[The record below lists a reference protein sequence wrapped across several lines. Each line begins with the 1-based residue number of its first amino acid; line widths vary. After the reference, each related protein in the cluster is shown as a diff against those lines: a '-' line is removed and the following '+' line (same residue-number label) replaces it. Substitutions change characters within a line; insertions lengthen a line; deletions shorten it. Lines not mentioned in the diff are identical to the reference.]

1 MDERLI
7 GRFANGGAER
17 TILRAQSF
25 SAMHFRSPSLVPILI
40 FGALFSMG
48 QSALNDDDVELLHDV
63 TRAIESA
70 RMDLIAVRRDLHSF
84 PEGSGAESRTA
95 AIIAARLRARG
106 LEVRTGVGGH
116 GVVGVLKGS
125 LPGPV
130 IAFRADM
137 DATATTA
144 PDPVEFRSQVPGVRH
159 ICGHDIHTTV
169 GLALVDG
176 LSAVRTRLPGTVIL
190 VFQPAEETA
199 TGAQRMLA
207 DGLIDSVRPN
217 EIFAFHTSG
226 NEVGRIVTKSGPML
240 PGHDQVIVSFRA
252 PSNRSDLAEQVSTNL
267 AALAS
272 PDLGSS
278 SPDPFVIVLSRQTQ
292 WLSGSGEWRV
302 TGNLMV
308 SSPQAREAA
317 RGQLDA
323 ALGDLRQRGFSPG
336 LDWQR
341 RIPGVFNNE
350 ALEAAI
356 RPVIEQSIGSGSL
369 LVSSTLPTPFSED
382 FGWFQDQIPGVMYF
396 LGVSNA
402 ERGWSGYPHSAGH
415 IADEESIQVGARAMA
430 AVILNRLRAGT
441 ASTARKTS

>member
-1 MDERLI
+1 
-7 GRFANGGAER
+7 
-17 TILRAQSF
+17 
-25 SAMHFRSPSLVPILI
+25 MHFRSRSFVPILI
-40 FGALFSMG
+40 FAALFSLA
-48 QSALNDDDVELLHDV
+48 QTVPNDDAEFLRDVIS
-63 TRAIESA
+63 AIESA
-70 RMDLIAVRRDLHSF
+70 RMDLIGVRRDLHSF

-95 AIIAARLRARG
+95 AIVAARLRARG

-116 GVVGVLKGS
+116 GVVGVLRGS

-137 DATATTA
+137 DATFTTS
-144 PDPVEFRSQVPGVRH
+144 PDPVDFRSQVPGVRH

-169 GLALVDG
+169 GLALADG
-176 LSAVRTRLPGTVIL
+176 LSAVRTRLAGTVVF

-207 DGLIDSVRPN
+207 DGVFDSVRPN

-226 NEVGRIVTKSGPML
+226 NEVGRVVTKSGPML

-302 TGNLMV
+302 TGNLMA
-308 SSPQAREAA
+308 SSPPAREAA
-317 RGQLDA
+317 RARLDA
-323 ALGDLRQRGFSPG
+323 SLGDLRLRGFNPIV
-336 LDWQR
+336 DWQR

-350 ALEAAI
+350 ALETAI
-356 RPVIEQSIGSGSL
+356 RPVIEQSIGPGSL
-369 LVSSTLPTPFSED
+369 VVSSTLPTPFSED
-382 FGWFQDQIPGVMYF
+382 FGWFQDQIPGVMFF

-402 ERGWSGYPHSAGH
+402 ERGWSGYPHNAAYV
-415 IADEESIQVGARAMA
+415 ADEESIQVGARAMS
-430 AVILNRLRAGT
+430 AVILNRLRAGSV
-441 ASTARKTS
+441 AAVRKPS